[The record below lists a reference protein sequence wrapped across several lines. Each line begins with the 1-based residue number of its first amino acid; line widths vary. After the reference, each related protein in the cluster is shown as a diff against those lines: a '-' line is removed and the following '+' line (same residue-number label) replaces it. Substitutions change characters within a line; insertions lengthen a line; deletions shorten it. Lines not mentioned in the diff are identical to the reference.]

1 MENLTITNY
10 RGKSKLNFSSHK
22 DCRKF
27 INGNIDLLHLSM
39 FQSSWLSWHLYQS
52 KSNHVAIK
60 VGKILKI
67 RSQSIVM
74 DSYERIS
81 LREYN
86 LEKILQ

>member
-27 INGNIDLLHLSM
+27 INGNIDLLHISM
-39 FQSSWLSWHLYQS
+39 FKSNWLNWHQP
-52 KSNHVAIK
+52 KPNHVAIR

-74 DSYERIS
+74 DSYEGIS